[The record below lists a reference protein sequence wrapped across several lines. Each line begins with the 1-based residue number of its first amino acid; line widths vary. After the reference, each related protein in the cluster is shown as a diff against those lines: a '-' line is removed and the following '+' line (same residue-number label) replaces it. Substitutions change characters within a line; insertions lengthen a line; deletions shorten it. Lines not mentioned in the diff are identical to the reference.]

1 MNKEKRKADLSAKAI
16 GRLCLYR
23 RILEDW
29 EGNGKSRVFSHELAG
44 AAGQTAVLVRRDL
57 MGIGYAGSPN
67 RGYDVGALRH
77 AIGDLLD
84 HHEMQNVALIGVGN
98 LGKALLDYFQGL
110 RPNLR
115 ISAAFDN
122 DPDKV
127 GKEIGGAR
135 TYHLSDLGRVIEE
148 SAIGIAVLTVPS
160 EAAQETADRL
170 IEAGVRS
177 LLNFTRVRL
186 RIPSGIYVENV
197 DISMSLEKVA
207 YFARLRDAGVA

>member
-1 MNKEKRKADLSAKAI
+1 MNKEKRRSVLSAKAI
-16 GRLCLYR
+16 GRLCIYR
-23 RILEDW
+23 RILEEW
-29 EGNGKSRVFSHELAG
+29 EGSGKTRAFSHELAG

-67 RGYDVGALRH
+67 RGYDVGALQH

-84 HHEMQNVALIGVGN
+84 RHETQNVALVGVGN

-115 ISAAFDN
+115 IPAAFDS
-122 DPDKV
+122 DPEKV
-127 GKEIGGAR
+127 GGEVGDAR
-135 TYHLSDLGRVIEE
+135 THHVDDLARVIEE
-148 SAIGIAVLTVPS
+148 FSIGVAVLTVPS

-170 IEAGVRS
+170 IAAGVRS

-186 RIPSGIYVENV
+186 RTPPGIYVENV

-207 YFARLRDAGVA
+207 YFARRRDAGAA